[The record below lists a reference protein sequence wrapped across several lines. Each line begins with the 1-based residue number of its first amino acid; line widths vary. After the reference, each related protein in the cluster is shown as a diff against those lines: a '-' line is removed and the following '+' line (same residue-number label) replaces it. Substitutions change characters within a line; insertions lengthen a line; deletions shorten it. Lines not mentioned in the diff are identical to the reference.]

1 MPGKVVKLA
10 ELKKLRARWRRAG
23 KKVVFTNGCFDLV
36 HLGHVSYLQKA
47 RALGDYLVVGLN
59 TDRSVRKIKG
69 EKRPILP
76 EQERAQILAAFW
88 FVDFVVLFGEDTP
101 AKLISELVPDVLIKG
116 ADWSVDK
123 IVGAD
128 VVLAHGGKVKTIKLT
143 QGKSPTNI
151 IEEVLKLYGQP
162 CKKANR

>member
-10 ELKKLRARWRRAG
+10 ELKKLRARWKRAG

-36 HLGHVSYLQKA
+36 HLGHISYLQKA
-47 RALGDYLVVGLN
+47 KALGDYLVVGLN

-76 EQERAQILAAFW
+76 EKERAQILAAFW

-101 AKLISELVPDVLIKG
+101 LRLIRELVPDVLIKG

-128 VVLAHGGKVKTIKLT
+128 VVLAHGGKVKTITLT
-143 QGKSPTNI
+143 RGKSTTNV
-151 IEEVLKLYGQP
+151 IEEILKRY
-162 CKKANR
+162 CR